1 MMPKAIMMRTPFIVA
16 FATSVQMWAALESV
30 AQVTSPLSSSAGP
43 RDTFTNPLL
52 ETRPDPSVVWWKGF
66 YYYSNS
72 SGTNLTLRK
81 TG

>member
-1 MMPKAIMMRTPFIVA
+1 MRTRFILA

-52 ETRPDPSVVWWKGF
+52 ETRPDLDLAAYAEELVETFDIATRADGVRPPA
-66 YYYSNS
+66 
-72 SGTNLTLRK
+72 R
-81 TG
+81 